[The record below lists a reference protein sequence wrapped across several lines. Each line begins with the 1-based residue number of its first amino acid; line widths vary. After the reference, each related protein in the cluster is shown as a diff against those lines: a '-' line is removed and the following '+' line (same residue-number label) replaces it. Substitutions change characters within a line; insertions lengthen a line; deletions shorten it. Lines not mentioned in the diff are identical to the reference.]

1 MCVIFYISIYFCCCI
16 KCLRF
21 QANKY
26 TKYFWCVIKIAIVIS
41 NKYRTQCNKI
51 VLCMY
56 IIIGQPIENTIAY
69 KRQKGDRLLDF
80 SVSFFFFFIHW
91 RNLKCVYFYLF
102 EALLHWNELR
112 RRQQR
117 LLRSRCEIFLLF
129 FFFAFRSFYS
139 LVLYVYVFMLVLWIF
154 STIRVKWKII
164 WKICWFWIKNPGN
177 NIFFPSKCI
186 SREFNCNPNRRKKK
200 RNEKKRYSLCAYIF
214 EGARGVKWILVWNVL
229 H

>member
-1 MCVIFYISIYFCCCI
+1 MIFYISIYFCCCI

-80 SVSFFFFFIHW
+80 SVSFFFFIHW

-112 RRQQR
+112 RQQR

-129 FFFAFRSFYS
+129 FFCFSFI
-139 LVLYVYVFMLVLWIF
+139 LFVGVVRICVYACVM
-154 STIRVKWKII
+154 
-164 WKICWFWIKNPGN
+164 
-177 NIFFPSKCI
+177 NIFNDSSEMK
-186 SREFNCNPNRRKKK
+186 NNMKN
-200 RNEKKRYSLCAYIF
+200 LL
-214 EGARGVKWILVWNVL
+214 ILD
-229 H
+229 